1 MIDFFTENI
10 KTFLQNIVISRNK
23 LEIKQFLLSLVLKGN
38 RFSKKYLKELSTSS
52 EMHWKIISLILSI

>member
-23 LEIKQFLLSLVLKGN
+23 LEIKQCLLSLVLKGN